1 MLHGFDSPRPAAV
14 KKSRMTELHE
24 VLVRRAIEA
33 IWSRGDLDVADQ
45 LFAADYLNHDGLI
58 ADLVLGPEAIK
69 ISAALNRLAFPG
81 LHVIVEDL
89 SADEDTVVLRWTAR
103 RVSASRPDG
112 AAPALDGQSLTGVT
126 RSRFSAGTIPESW
139 TQWDR
144 AGVLR
149 QLGLDQEKEVH

>member
-1 MLHGFDSPRPAAV
+1 MAE
-14 KKSRMTELHE
+14 EL
-24 VLVRRAIEA
+24 
-33 IWSRGDLDVADQ
+33 
-45 LFAADYLNHDGLI
+45 FTADYVNHDGLI

-69 ISAALNRLAFPG
+69 ISAALHRLAFPG
-81 LHVIVEDL
+81 LFVIIEDV

-103 RVSASRPDG
+103 IGSSSRPDG
-112 AAPALDGQSLTGVT
+112 SAAASDRTSLTGIT
-126 RSRFSAGTIPESW
+126 RSRFSAGKIAESW